1 MRRLGGNAGMARDD
15 SRARLRRVA
24 LTPSLDGARP
34 SGASG
39 WVSPVAR
46 LLPRPP
52 SGPPVR
58 RRGPAYRLHGSID
71 TWPGLILRRICG

>member
-39 WVSPVAR
+39 WVSPVAPVVTQAAVGAACQATR
-46 LLPRPP
+46 PRV
-52 SGPPVR
+52 S
-58 RRGPAYRLHGSID
+58 AAWQH
-71 TWPGLILRRICG
+71 